1 MIAIVTAASAKQADG
16 IRDYSYGLLRQLRE
30 DDGLGVRLVELEP
43 DDIGRGHVRLLS
55 SGSSNGAL
63 SSAEACVIQYEPFSF
78 GRWGFAPSLVA
89 DVIKTRLSRRRPLIA
104 LFVHESYV
112 SGRRNW
118 RWTLMSFWQRLQLI
132 ALRAASD
139 VQLCSIEA
147 WGDRL
152 RRMPPWTPVHH
163 LPVSSNFPDARS
175 ARSEQRAALGVEAN
189 TIVLACFGM
198 HHVGRLSGHVLAA
211 AEAIEAT
218 GRSVHL
224 LDLGTGEP
232 GRDVQG
238 GLTIH
243 RPGFLAEDDA
253 ARMLAAADVFL
264 AAYADG
270 VSTRR
275 TTVMAAL
282 QHGLP
287 VVGTLG
293 PLTDRVL
300 REAAGAL
307 ELAPVDD
314 SAAFADRALALAEDD
329 EHREAVGAAGRA
341 LFESRFDWPVVS
353 RTLLQV
359 LKEAA

>member
-16 IRDYSYGLLRQLRE
+16 IRDYSHRLLAQLR
-30 DDGLGVRLVELEP
+30 DGDGLSARLVELEP
-43 DDIGRGHVRLLS
+43 DDIGRGRVRLFG
-55 SGSSNGAL
+55 SGASNGAL
-63 SSAEACVIQYEPFSF
+63 SDAEVCVIQYEPFSF

-89 DVIKTRLSRRRPLIA
+89 DVIKARLSRRRPLIA

-112 SGRRNW
+112 SDRRNW
-118 RWTLMSFWQRLQLI
+118 RWLVMSVWQRLQLI

-147 WGDRL
+147 WAHRL
-152 RRMPPWTPVHH
+152 RRMPPWTRVHH
-163 LPVSSNFPDARS
+163 LPVSSNLPDARS
-175 ARSEQRAALGVEAN
+175 ARSEQRAALGVDAD

-198 HHVGRLSGHVLAA
+198 HHFGRLSGHVLAA

-232 GRDVQG
+232 GREVRG

-243 RPGFLAEDDA
+243 RLGFLPDDEA
-253 ARMLAAADVFL
+253 ARMLAVADIFL
-264 AAYADG
+264 APYADG
-270 VSTRR
+270 ISTRR
-275 TTVMAAL
+275 TTAMAAF

-293 PLTDRVL
+293 PLTDRML
-300 REAAGAL
+300 REATEAV
-307 ELAPVDD
+307 ELAPLADP
-314 SAAFADRALALAEDD
+314 AAFANQVRLLAEDED
-329 EHREAVGAAGRA
+329 RREALGAAARA
-341 LFESRFDWPVVS
+341 LYESRFDWPVVS
-353 RTLLQV
+353 RTLLRV